1 MNARWPLVA
10 ASGLLLL
17 ILIAPLFAPA
27 DPMATDPAGALAP
40 PDSVHVLG
48 TDRLGRD
55 VWSRLLY
62 GGQRTILI
70 AALATAIAVGIGTLL
85 GMVGWGGFD
94 LLTNALLAFPTLLLA
109 LVVMTLLGTGALSLA
124 LATGIAL
131 IAPFAR
137 VTRGAVRAVR
147 DLPFIESARA
157 LGASDWRIFARHI
170 APNIAP
176 TLLAYAGVIFAYS
189 VLNSAAL
196 SFLGLGGD
204 LGAPDWG
211 AMLAEGR
218 VAFRT
223 APWISAA
230 PGLAITLL
238 VWIVNRATT
247 DRDGP
252 SLP

>member
-1 MNARWPLVA
+1 MAFVVA
-10 ASGLLLL
+10 AGLLL
-17 ILIAPLFAPA
+17 ILIAPLFAPF
-27 DPMATDPAGALAP
+27 DPMTTDPAGSLTS
-40 PDSVHVLG
+40 PDSAHLLG

-62 GGQRTILI
+62 GGQRTVLI
-70 AALATAIAVGIGTLL
+70 AALATTIAVGFGMLL
-85 GMVGWGGFD
+85 GMTGWGGFD
-94 LLTNALLAFPTLLLA
+94 LLMNALLAFPTLLLA
-109 LVVMTLLGTGALSLA
+109 LVVITLLGTGAVSLA

-137 VTRGAVRAVR
+137 VTRGAVRATR
-147 DLPFIESARA
+147 DLPFVESARA
-157 LGASDWRIFARHI
+157 LGASDWRIFTRHI

-176 TLLAYAGVIFAYS
+176 TLLAFAGVTFAYS

-204 LGAPDWG
+204 LGTPDWG

-223 APWISAA
+223 APWISVA

-238 VWIVNRATT
+238 VWVVNRATT
-247 DRDGP
+247 SIRRSSSGT
-252 SLP
+252 